1 MGAFRRCSSP
11 GIAALSL
18 QCIELRVDLLQG
30 EQLLHGSG
38 VHTNK
43 YRRLAVNLHA
53 DSVRRP
59 LPGIGDEA
67 FYWTYGFHASNSPR
81 PRKVVWPQISL
92 MERVM
97 PEKPEVGLVMRHS
110 VSSNWPVSA
119 IWSLIASGVV
129 ERKHKTRFYGFCA
142 PGMRACLSREAAP
155 RTQKRWTEFARAE
168 EASR

>member
-1 MGAFRRCSSP
+1 M
-11 GIAALSL
+11 
-18 QCIELRVDLLQG
+18 
-30 EQLLHGSG
+30 
-38 VHTNK
+38 
-43 YRRLAVNLHA
+43 NLHA

-97 PEKPEVGLVMRHS
+97 PEKPEVGLVMR
-110 VSSNWPVSA
+110 
-119 IWSLIASGVV
+119 
-129 ERKHKTRFYGFCA
+129 
-142 PGMRACLSREAAP
+142 ACLSREAPP

>member
-1 MGAFRRCSSP
+1 M
-11 GIAALSL
+11 
-18 QCIELRVDLLQG
+18 
-30 EQLLHGSG
+30 
-38 VHTNK
+38 
-43 YRRLAVNLHA
+43 NLHA

-81 PRKVVWPQISL
+81 PRKVIWPQISL

-155 RTQKRWTEFARAE
+155 RTKKRWDRVRACRRGLPVNIWRDGSIS
-168 EASR
+168 AKFSIL